1 MVRSWPI
8 TKQEAHEMEK
18 HDLLVLNELTE
29 SGSNLRPSIQVEHAL
44 TKHHLWQKSL
54 LRRSLR
60 SEARLPVLLKQWQLR
75 QQKDFIAVC
84 SPKE

>member
-29 SGSNLRPSIQVEHAL
+29 SGSN
-44 TKHHLWQKSL
+44 
-54 LRRSLR
+54 
-60 SEARLPVLLKQWQLR
+60 
-75 QQKDFIAVC
+75 
-84 SPKE
+84 